1 MGDMA
6 EWQIENMTVLDEDPL
21 GRALAAEDA
30 KRERERARR
39 RARPLEADI
48 QKRILAFL
56 RREGVFHWRQ
66 NVGGFQDRTGRWV
79 SFGVLGLA
87 DIIGIEPGTG
97 RFLAIEV
104 KRRGEGQTARQR
116 RFQERVEAAG
126 GLYIL
131 ARSVDDVREKLNARD
146 TL

>member
-6 EWQIENMTVLDEDPL
+6 EWQIENMTVLDDDPL
-21 GRALAAEDA
+21 GRALAVEDA
-30 KRERERARR
+30 RRERARARR
-39 RARPLEADI
+39 RARPPESVV
-48 QKRILAFL
+48 QKQILAYL
-56 RREGVFHWRQ
+56 TREGVFHWRQ
-66 NVGGFQDRTGRWV
+66 NVGGFQDRTGRLV

-87 DIIGIEPGTG
+87 DIIGIQPETG

-104 KRRGEGQTARQR
+104 KRCDGRQTERQR
-116 RFQERVEAAG
+116 RFQARVESAG

-131 ARSVDDVREKLNARD
+131 ARSVEDVKKKIHSRD